1 MLRSFKGAVG
11 ARSAPEASAGGLPT
25 ATWSAVGAPAATYL
39 GGVRRRVSRE
49 VLLMPAGRVLAVR
62 VAASIRIDG
71 MTATEVMERLE
82 ESGTAQ
88 NRKVYARHGMHEP
101 FFGVSFAELG
111 KLQKA
116 IKTDH
121 ALARELWATGNW
133 DARHLACMVA
143 DPRVASSRRTYI
155 ARRIA
160 CAKP

>member
-1 MLRSFKGAVG
+1 MPEVSAVWL
-11 ARSAPEASAGGLPT
+11 ST
-25 ATWSAVGAPAATYL
+25 VTWSAVGVLAATYL
-39 GGVRRRVSRE
+39 GGVCRRVSWE
-49 VLLMPAGRVLAVR
+49 VLLMPAGHILAVH
-62 VAASIRIDG
+62 VVVSIRIDG
-71 MTATEVMERLE
+71 MTVSEVMKRLE
-82 ESGTAQ
+82 EPGTAQ

-121 ALARELWATGNW
+121 ALARELWSTGNW

-143 DPRVASSRRTYI
+143 DPRGVSSRRTYI

-160 CAKP
+160 CVMR